1 MLRQVQNNMKA
12 KKIRTVFVCQSCGYE
27 SAKWLGRCPGCSNW
41 NTFVEE
47 KQNESNLSDSQ
58 NFRQLTGFSS
68 GTFALNDV
76 SVKSFER
83 VKTGIS
89 EFDNMI
95 GGGIVPGSLILLG
108 GAPGIGKSTLMLQVS
123 SALSQN
129 GTVLYI
135 SGEESLSQV
144 KSRAERLKVSKGN
157 IFLASETNLENIIDA
172 INKTEPAFLVI
183 DSIQTTYHPEFTSAP
198 GSVGQIRECSAEL
211 LRIAKSKHITVFLL
225 GHVTKDGDL
234 AGPRILEHIVDTVLY
249 FENEKQQVY
258 RILRAYKNRF
268 GPTSEI
274 GIFEM
279 KGDGLSEVENP
290 SLIFIGERSNNVAG
304 NIITSSMEG
313 TRPLLLEIQSL
324 VSRTNFGF
332 PRRMVSGYDLNR
344 ITIIIAVL
352 EKRIGIPLENQD
364 VFVNV
369 AGGIK
374 IKETA
379 ADLAIA
385 CAVAS
390 ANGNFICPPKT
401 IVFGE
406 VGLTGEVRAVGQIKE
421 RLAESEKL
429 GFRKAII
436 PKANMRSLD
445 YKGKLEVAGVDNV
458 SSAISSI
465 RQ

>member
-1 MLRQVQNNMKA
+1 MKA
-12 KKIRTVFVCQSCGYE
+12 KKIKTVFVCQSCGYE

-47 KQNESNLSDSQ
+47 KQTESNLSDSQ

>member
-1 MLRQVQNNMKA
+1 MLQQVQNNMKA
-12 KKIRTVFVCQSCGYE
+12 KKIKTVFVCQSCGYE

-47 KQNESNLSDSQ
+47 KQIESNLSDSQ

>member
-1 MLRQVQNNMKA
+1 MKA
-12 KKIRTVFVCQSCGYE
+12 KKIKTVFVCQSCGYE

-47 KQNESNLSDSQ
+47 KQIESNLSDSQ

-123 SALSQN
+123 SALSKN

>member
-1 MLRQVQNNMKA
+1 MKA
-12 KKIRTVFVCQSCGYE
+12 KKIKTVFVCQSCGYE

-47 KQNESNLSDSQ
+47 KQIESNLSDSQ

>member
-1 MLRQVQNNMKA
+1 MKA
-12 KKIRTVFVCQSCGYE
+12 KKIKTVFVCQSCGYE

-47 KQNESNLSDSQ
+47 KQIESNLSDSQ

-279 KGDGLSEVENP
+279 KGDGLSELENP